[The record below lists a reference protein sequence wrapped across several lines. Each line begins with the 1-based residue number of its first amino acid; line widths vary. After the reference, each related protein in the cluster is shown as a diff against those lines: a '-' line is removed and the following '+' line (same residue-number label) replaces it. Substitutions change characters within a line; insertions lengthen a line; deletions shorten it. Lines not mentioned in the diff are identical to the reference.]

1 MFFGRFVSILR
12 TCAAP
17 WPAPAARVGAN
28 SSWQCRQIVWAGIYT
43 LAAYLA
49 GNALQHASHTIDYS
63 IDGVAVLAVTGVIV
77 EGRHQ
82 TARLGQQA
90 ETASPGSLE

>member
-1 MFFGRFVSILR
+1 MRWRKFL
-12 TCAAP
+12 
-17 WPAPAARVGAN
+17 PATPR
-28 SSWQCRQIVWAGIYT
+28 RIVWAGIYT

-82 TARLGQQA
+82 TARL
-90 ETASPGSLE
+90 ASKPKPPPPDPSNKNPSVPSRPGSCWSALA